1 VIASSEKSGDRRE
14 VLNITLAP
22 TSASEPYYVR
32 VEAKEDGR
40 NDYEFRYLTSTP
52 SNVSPS
58 GLPTITGTV
67 QEDETLSAD
76 TSGIS
81 DSNGLTNVQYSYQ
94 WIRSAS
100 STDTNISGATSSTY
114 VLTSDDTGKSV
125 KVKVSFTDDAGYS
138 ETLTSAATETLA
150 TLTYRQNTDPPISQP
165 QQQQSPATSVS
176 EPSGQDLPGA
186 SSTTGWLV
194 VGDSGATGNL
204 STASDVDAFKI
215 DLETGKRYRIDVLG
229 NGPRDFANGGTYSGE
244 LELQVR
250 TLDDG
255 IGTGLYRLNGF
266 GEKDPANTTTANV
279 VNKGGGPDI
288 GARSEF
294 DVTATT
300 TDPYLVKII
309 SDDSSTSTG
318 TYTVK
323 ASEITSEQA
332 FGDFTSQW
340 NSGRIRIDDTAAMTG
355 NIVRSGDEDWYM
367 ASFEVGKCYSIQVK
381 GQNSNDAHDGGT
393 LSDPKL
399 KVMKFYDYYEKRFYD
414 PNTLAYTGVPAD
426 EQDVAYYDEIYINP
440 DNFEL
445 LNNADKV
452 CNMVTPYGQ
461 TSSKLVC
468 NYYCD
473 DDSGQG
479 NNSLIKVR
487 VSTSGEGDYLIGV
500 EGQGSTG
507 TYSVYVEEINCPS
520 N

>member
-1 VIASSEKSGDRRE
+1 MIASREKSGDRRE

-22 TSASEPYYVR
+22 TGASEPYYVR
-32 VEAKEDGR
+32 VEAREDGR

-52 SNVSPS
+52 PNASPS
-58 GLPTITGTV
+58 GLPTITGTAR
-67 QEDETLSAD
+67 EGETLTAD

-81 DSNGLTNVQYSYQ
+81 DGNGLTNVQYTYQ

-100 STDTNISGATSSTY
+100 STDTNIAGATSSTY
-114 VLTSDDTGKSV
+114 VLTSDDTGKAV
-125 KVKVSFTDDAGYS
+125 KVSVSFTDDAGYS
-138 ETLTSAATETLA
+138 ATLTSADTRILA

-165 QQQQSPATSVS
+165 QQQQQSPASSVS
-176 EPSGQDLPGA
+176 EPSGQDLPNA
-186 SSTTGWLV
+186 STTTGWLV

-215 DLETGKRYRIDVLG
+215 DLEAGKRYRIDVLG

-244 LELQVR
+244 LELQVG
-250 TLDDG
+250 TLQSFDDTGLEHLNG
-255 IGTGLYRLNGF
+255 IGS
-266 GEKDPANTTTANV
+266 ATTTGITTSV

-300 TDPYLVKII
+300 TGTYLVKVI

-332 FGDFTSQW
+332 FGSFTSQW
-340 NSGRIRIDDTAAMTG
+340 NSGRIRIDDTTAMTG
-355 NIVRSGDEDWYM
+355 NIASTGDEDWYM
-367 ASFEVGKCYSIQVK
+367 ASFEAGKCYEIRVK
-381 GQNSNDAHDGGT
+381 GDHSDPDHDGGS
-393 LSDPKL
+393 LNDPKL

-414 PNTLAYTGVPAD
+414 PHTLAYMGVPAD

-440 DNFEL
+440 SKFEL
-445 LNNADKV
+445 LNRADKV

-479 NNSLIKVR
+479 NNSMIKVE
-487 VSTSGEGDYLIGV
+487 VSMGGEGDYLIGV